1 MVNNLHC
8 NNVIKLLQA
17 IKYCT
22 LNNGAEL
29 YCIFTIV
36 FQQTAADT
44 FKKFKKSSKLKAPR
58 TCTLTYD
65 YKLQKMKL
73 SL

>member
-29 YCIFTIV
+29 YCIV
-36 FQQTAADT
+36 FSQLFFNRLQQIHSRGSRNPAN
-44 FKKFKKSSKLKAPR
+44 
-58 TCTLTYD
+58 
-65 YKLQKMKL
+65 
-73 SL
+73 